1 MSESAASY
9 VSVLDNQA
17 DVDHD
22 QDQDDS
28 LVGQRAFKLPE
39 FIPLLQQRIYVLNPF
54 TRTFLVNWITLLD
67 SIPDL
72 ELVSYLPSFL
82 GGLLRFLSDANQ
94 DVHTTTRVALDR
106 FLVEIKKIAGIKKGI
121 AESRKSHAES
131 VRKPS
136 FSSARSPLE
145 AKGDDASSIKA
156 DGDSLSAHD
165 ANEHDETYGG
175 DANSLSSSGVEED
188 DVDLEEEY
196 IPGQDVQVDHAKILD
211 ILLNFLN
218 DSSGMSVKSNIRS
231 HSNSIQKKK
240 YKPPH
245 FAGSRP
251 SSRYVPKIFCLLFL
265 DCSHKSC
272 QHYHTT

>member
-1 MSESAASY
+1 VKNGAELLDRLIKDIVSESAASY
-9 VSVLDNQA
+9 VSVLDNQT
-17 DVDHD
+17 DTDN
-22 QDQDDS
+22 DQDDS
-28 LVGQRAFKLPE
+28 LVAQRAFKLPE

-94 DVHTTTRVALDR
+94 DVHTTTKVALDR
-106 FLVEIKKIAGIKKGI
+106 FLNEIKKIVGIKKGI
-121 AESRKSHAES
+121 AESRRSHAES

-136 FSSARSPLE
+136 ISSIRSPLE
-145 AKGDDASSIKA
+145 DKGDDASSIKA
-156 DGDSLSAHD
+156 DGESLSLHG
-165 ANEHDETYGG
+165 HDENDDTFG
-175 DANSLSSSGVEED
+175 DESNSLSSSGLGEN

-218 DSSGMSVKSNIRS
+218 DSSGKSKREYFDYKLTQNRGRNPDHDAPLDRDILRDMPGRHSVFRS
-231 HSNSIQKKK
+231 
-240 YKPPH
+240 
-245 FAGSRP
+245 
-251 SSRYVPKIFCLLFL
+251 
-265 DCSHKSC
+265 
-272 QHYHTT
+272 